1 MREGWGLED
10 FVNKIPALPNVR
22 EKLYSIS
29 FISCTACL
37 LEKYLPCLPV
47 WKRFLALNIA
57 SNPTPPLAKKKSDG
71 PPLMRIKELI
81 RNSKLS
87 EIISGFSISCRD
99 NELPNSNSLLLEFM
113 EIVKENFISTH
124 RMV

>member
-1 MREGWGLED
+1 MED

-22 EKLYSIS
+22 EKLYSICS
-29 FISCTACL
+29 ISCTACL
-37 LEKYLPCLPV
+37 LEISSTEHSFQPY
-47 WKRFLALNIA
+47 
-57 SNPTPPLAKKKSDG
+57 PPLSKKKSDG

-87 EIISGFSISCRD
+87 ENISGFSISCRD

-113 EIVKENFISTH
+113 ETVKENFISTH
-124 RMV
+124 QMV